1 MLSTTFFRYLASA
14 SDCGFLNKMFA
25 AFVDVSP
32 EELQKQKE
40 LQSSLETVDVKRDST
55 DSESKEDTEQNVSY
69 AAKLGKLLARSM
81 IFI

>member
-1 MLSTTFFRYLASA
+1 MH
-14 SDCGFLNKMFA
+14 A

-32 EELQKQKE
+32 EELQQKNF
-40 LQSSLETVDVKRDST
+40 QSSLETVDVKHDST